1 MIILIYKISIAIR
14 PSVLLNICLTSVDF
28 RLYYN
33 VQAIKQFAVEK
44 CIPTI
49 SLSRNAFLIYMNN
62 FMLYDNL

>member
-28 RLYYN
+28 RLYYK

-44 CIPTI
+44 CIPTAF
-49 SLSRNAFLIYMNN
+49 LSRKAFLININN
-62 FMLYDNL
+62 IIL

>member
-33 VQAIKQFAVEK
+33 VQAIKQFAVENVFQQ
-44 CIPTI
+44 
-49 SLSRNAFLIYMNN
+49 SLFRERLF
-62 FMLYDNL
+62 